1 VDLLHESSRPVT
13 TARVVVVGAEST
25 GTTTLVESLCT
36 HFQNRG
42 GDFAT
47 TTWVPEFGRD
57 YTIAKLQ
64 RAQSIDAAAAMDD
77 LVWGDE
83 DFVAI
88 AREQNWLEDLAA
100 EVAGRLVLCDT
111 DAFAT
116 SIWQERYLGHISN
129 EVRELTFAEPRVL
142 YILTS
147 HVGVDFDAD
156 EIRDGEHL
164 REWMTDRFREELQA
178 RSTPWIELDG
188 RDQQQ
193 RLALA
198 VTAIDK
204 VIAS

>member
-1 VDLLHESSRPVT
+1 MDLLHESSRPVT

-25 GTTTLVESLCT
+25 GTTTLVEGLCR

-64 RAQSIDAAAAMDD
+64 RAQSVDSAATMDN
-77 LVWGDE
+77 LVWSDE

-129 EVRELTFAEPRVL
+129 EVRELTFATPRAL
-142 YILTS
+142 YILTT

-164 REWMTDRFREELQA
+164 REWMTNRFREELRA
-178 RSTPWIELDG
+178 RTTPWIELHG
-188 RDQQQ
+188 HDQQQ
-193 RLALA
+193 RFVDAIA
-198 VTAIDK
+198 AIDN
-204 VIAS
+204 VLAS